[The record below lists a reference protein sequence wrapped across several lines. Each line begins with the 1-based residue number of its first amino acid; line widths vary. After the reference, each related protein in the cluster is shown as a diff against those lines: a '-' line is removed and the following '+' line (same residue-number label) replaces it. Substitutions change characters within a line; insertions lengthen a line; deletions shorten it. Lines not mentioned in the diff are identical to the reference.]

1 MYEYFRSG
9 GPLMWVLFIMS
20 ITAVSIVVEKIMYL
34 LKTERKYHKIFKQKV
49 ISLVAEKNI
58 QSAIEL
64 AKTENNAI
72 GRTLA
77 EFLNRVNLDGDFHH
91 FEQLIKEIEFKEVSG
106 IERHL
111 HILGII
117 STTAPMVG
125 LLGTVTGMISAFTQ
139 MSTIGGGGASVI
151 AKGISVA
158 LITTAS
164 GLMVAIPS
172 MVMYNL
178 LIAKTEEISEEID
191 KITTSIVNIIR
202 R

>member
-1 MYEYFRSG
+1 MYGYFNSG

-20 ITAVSIVVEKIMYL
+20 IIASSIVIEKILYL
-34 LKTERKYHKIFKQKV
+34 LKTEKRYHRIFKQKV
-49 ISLVAEKNI
+49 VYLVGEGKMEA
-58 QSAIEL
+58 AIKL
-64 AKTENNAI
+64 SKTENNAI

-77 EFLNRVNLDGDFHH
+77 EFLTRVNLNGDFHH
-91 FEQLIKEIEFKEVSG
+91 FEQLIKEIEFKELGG

-117 STTAPMVG
+117 ATTSPMIG

-139 MSTIGGGGASVI
+139 MSAAGGGGASLV
-151 AKGISVA
+151 AKGISIA

-164 GLMVAIPS
+164 GLIVAIPS
-172 MVMYNL
+172 MITYNL

-191 KITTSIVNIIR
+191 KITTSIVNVIR